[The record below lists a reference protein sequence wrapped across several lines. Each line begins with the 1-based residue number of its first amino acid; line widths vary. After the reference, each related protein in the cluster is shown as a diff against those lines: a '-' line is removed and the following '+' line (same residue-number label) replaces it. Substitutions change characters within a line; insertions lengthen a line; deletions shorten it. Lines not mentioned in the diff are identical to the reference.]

1 MFTKQKL
8 ITAITLLGVI
18 FIMQSCSKNTTVY
31 IDNSAEITTDVFF
44 AKDIVPVFSSK
55 CSMSGCHN
63 TGGHIPDLSA
73 DKAYNALSN
82 GNYLDKGTPANS
94 SLYLWLTGKKS
105 TAMPVGGPANPS
117 NINQL
122 VLAWIKQGAKNN

>member
-8 ITAITLLGVI
+8 ITAITVLGVI
-18 FIMQSCSKNTTVY
+18 FFMQSCSKNTTVY
-31 IDNSAEITTDVFF
+31 VDNSAEVTTEVFF
-44 AKDIVPVFSSK
+44 AKDIVPIFSSK

-63 TGGHIPDLSA
+63 TGGHIPDLTVE
-73 DKAYNALSN
+73 KGYNALIN
-82 GNYLDKGTPANS
+82 GNYIDKGTPASS

-105 TAMPVGGPANPS
+105 TAMPVGGPTNPS